1 MFMATT
7 TKIVIGIPQDGETS
21 ATLGTLSKKINDIT
35 TGATTF
41 QVALACKGRKLYCA
55 IVYT

>member
-1 MFMATT
+1 MATT

-21 ATLGTLSKKINDIT
+21 ATSGTLSKKINDIT
-35 TGATTF
+35 TGATTIHA
-41 QVALACKGRKLYCA
+41 VSLACKGRKLYAA